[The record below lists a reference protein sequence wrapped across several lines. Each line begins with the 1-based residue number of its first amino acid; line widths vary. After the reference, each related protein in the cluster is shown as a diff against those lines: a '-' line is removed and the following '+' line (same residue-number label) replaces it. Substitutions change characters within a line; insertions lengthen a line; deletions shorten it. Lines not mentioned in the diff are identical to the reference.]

1 MTGKTAS
8 GANKLLTLIA
18 VTLAFSFTFLS
29 RYIWSP
35 LMNDVSAEFGIN
47 ATQAGL
53 YMSAFFAGYLITQ
66 IPGGILADQVSAQVH
81 PARLHRPWR
90 PHDRRHGPAQEL

>member
-1 MTGKTAS
+1 MNGKTA
-8 GANKLLTLIA
+8 ANKWLTLIA

-53 YMSAFFAGYLITQ
+53 YMSAFFAGMLW
-66 IPGGILADQVSAQVH
+66 S
-81 PARLHRPWR
+81 W
-90 PHDRRHGPAQEL
+90 